1 MDKLE
6 LIKSKI
12 IDNITLERLLVY
24 WRFRKNKIVFTNGC
38 FDIIHFGH
46 IKYLV
51 KAASLGDILIVGL
64 NTDQSVR
71 ILKGKDRPL
80 QNEESRAMVLAS
92 LQFIDR
98 IILFDQ
104 ETPYD
109 LIKKIKPDV
118 LVKGA
123 DYKPEDIVGYDV
135 VKAEGGEIVT
145 IDIVKGYSTSSII
158 KRI

>member
-38 FDIIHFGH
+38 FDIIHLGH
-46 IKYLV
+46 IKYLA
-51 KAASLGDILIVGL
+51 KAASLGDILLAGL
-64 NTDQSVR
+64 NTDRSVR
-71 ILKGKDRPL
+71 ILKGKDRPF

-123 DYKPEDIVGYDV
+123 DYKPEDIVGYDI

-145 IDIVKGYSTSSII
+145 IDIVKGYSTSSLI

>member
-6 LIKSKI
+6 LIQSKI
-12 IDNITLERLLVY
+12 IDDIALERLLAY

-38 FDIIHFGH
+38 FDIIHLGH
-46 IKYLV
+46 IKYLI

-64 NTDQSVR
+64 NTDKSVR
-71 ILKGKDRPL
+71 ILKRKNRPL

-92 LQFIDR
+92 LLFIDK
-98 IILFDQ
+98 IIFFDK

-109 LIKKIKPDV
+109 LIKKIKPDI

-123 DYKPEDIVGYDV
+123 DYNPEDIVGYDV
-135 VKAEGGEIVT
+135 VKAEGGEIIT

-158 KRI
+158 KKI

>member
-80 QNEESRAMVLAS
+80 QNEESRAIVLAS